1 MILCPIRISIN
12 ALGGQGGG
20 VLADWIVALAEAKGW
35 IAQSTSVP
43 GVAQRTGATVYYV
56 EICPPAA
63 EESEPVLALMP
74 VPGDVDVVLALELM
88 EAGRA
93 IARGLVTPDRTTLI
107 ASTHRVFAIAE
118 KSARG
123 DGAFSAA
130 EVLEACRGASKKAHL
145 IDLQRI
151 AERSSTMISAAM
163 LGALAASAVLPFS
176 RADFEAVVATSGRGR
191 DRSLAAFA
199 EAFGAVGAPVM
210 ANATQSPSRASPYA
224 SSSKERLA
232 ELPPSV
238 RDIAAIGVER
248 LLDYQGRR
256 YAGEYL
262 SSVARLCAAEAEIGA
277 AADWRFSR
285 EGARRLALWM
295 SYEDVARVADLK
307 LRAARFERVKSEA
320 GAAEGQVI
328 YITEFM
334 HPRFEEV
341 CDILPEALGRA
352 LNDWAWARRAFSK
365 WIERDWKVTTSRLS
379 GYVLLAFT
387 ASLRVLRPSSYR
399 CATEQ
404 LRIESWLM
412 SAVNAA
418 RTDYDLGVEVLRLQ
432 RLVKG
437 YGDTHARGLRTFAT
451 IMNLLPALSAHG
463 DASQRVRALHDAAL
477 REDDQAF
484 FGLVQLARSGVTSAP
499 PRSAFVPHP
508 SGSS

>member
-1 MILCPIRISIN
+1 MTLRPIRISIN

-20 VLADWIVALAEAKGW
+20 VLADWIVALAESKGW
-35 IAQSTSVP
+35 LAQSTSVP

-56 EICPPAA
+56 EICPPTA
-63 EESEPVLALMP
+63 ETAEPVLALMP

-93 IARGLVTPDRTTLI
+93 IARGLVTHDRTTLI

-130 EVLEACRGASKKAHL
+130 EVLEACRGASKKVHL
-145 IDLQRI
+145 IDLQCI
-151 AERSSTMISAAM
+151 AERNGTMISAAM

-176 RADFEAVVATSGRGR
+176 RADYEAIVAMSGRGR
-191 DRSLAAFA
+191 ERSLAAFA
-199 EAFGAVGAPVM
+199 EAFAAAVGATSTTNGAEPT
-210 ANATQSPSRASPYA
+210 AHA
-224 SSSKERLA
+224 SSSRERLV
-232 ELPPSV
+232 ELPSAV

-262 SSVARLCAAEAEIGA
+262 SSVARLCAAEAELGA
-277 AADWRFSR
+277 APDWRFSR
-285 EGARRLALWM
+285 EAARRLALWM

-320 GAAEGQVI
+320 GATEGQI
-328 YITEFM
+328 IRITEFM

-341 CDILPEALGRA
+341 CDILPESLGRA
-352 LNDWAWARRAFSK
+352 LRDWAWARGAFSK
-365 WIERDWKVTTSRLS
+365 WIERDWKITTSRLS
-379 GYVLLAFT
+379 GYLLLSFT
-387 ASLRVLRPSSYR
+387 ASLRVIRPHSYR
-399 CATEQ
+399 CATERS
-404 LRIESWLM
+404 RIDSWLM

-418 RTDYDLGVEVLRLQ
+418 RTDYELGVEVLRLQ

-437 YGDTHARGLRTFAT
+437 YGDTHTRGLRAFAM
-451 IMNLLPALSAHG
+451 IMNLLPDLSAQG
-463 DASQRVRALHDAAL
+463 DPSQRIRALHDAAL
-477 REDDQAF
+477 REDDHALI
-484 FGLVQLARSGVTSAP
+484 GLVEQVRAGAMPAP
-499 PRSAFVPHP
+499 PRSVFAPHP
-508 SGSS
+508 SATS